1 MSSDPWHR
9 QQDQSRMQLVKESV
23 HKRTGHISGEAMSR
37 G

>member
-1 MSSDPWHR
+1 
-9 QQDQSRMQLVKESV
+9 MQLVKESV